1 MTGAPFSV
9 RLQVRV
15 YEIDPQLHLNGAV
28 YLQYADH
35 ARYECVRAAG
45 VSVEALLGDGMGPVN
60 LETVIRYHNEL
71 RAGDEVDVTCEW
83 KWGTGKTYRVEN
95 VFRRMDGEIAAEVG
109 HVSGLIDLDERR
121 LVPDPAGKWLD
132 RATRPEL
139 LGLPAPET
147 TPAC

>member
-1 MTGAPFSV
+1 MSSTPFSV
-9 RLQVRV
+9 RMQVRV

-45 VSVEALLGDGMGPVN
+45 VSVEGMLGDGMGPVN

-95 VFRRMDGEIAAEVG
+95 LFRRMDGEMAAEISY
-109 HVSGLIDLDERR
+109 VSGLIDLAERR
-121 LVPDPAGKWLD
+121 LVHDPAGAWLE
-132 RATRPEL
+132 RATRPKL
-139 LGLPAPET
+139 LGLPAPESV
-147 TPAC
+147 PAG